1 MKMVKNIKIGL
12 GFVDVLEVVIDL
24 IYFYINLKNLKI
36 VVF

>member
-12 GFVDVLEVVIDL
+12 GFIDVLEGVIDL